1 MFTPHPSYTLCPP
14 LSSHRLRTLPPVL
27 GSPLSAF
34 VAQLSS
40 VGRNK
45 RYKLSVTQGEVIPA
59 LAQFADAKAT
69 RTSKRRRSSGNQD
82 GDYNLQV
89 RDQAEE
95 MDRYNYSPRQV
106 YIPKRDD
113 EALDFGFEE
122 LVRKLGMSDTA
133 IARALKV
140 DYARWTDLFK
150 AGRAAKAL
158 SATAVTDVIEGVL
171 KTLSPF
177 SRAPNPLLYSLT

>member
-1 MFTPHPSYTLCPP
+1 ML
-14 LSSHRLRTLPPVL
+14 TLPPVL

-40 VGRNK
+40 VGPNK
-45 RYKLSVTQGEVIPA
+45 RYKLSVTRGEVIPA
-59 LAQFADAKAT
+59 LAQFADAKGT

-89 RDQAEE
+89 RDQAED

-140 DYARWTDLFK
+140 DNARWTDLFK
-150 AGRAAKAL
+150 AGRDAKAL
-158 SATAVTDVIEGVL
+158 SATAITDVIEGVL
-171 KTLSPF
+171 KTLSPL